1 MNHRIAF
8 APCTACVCDCPC
20 HHAGEGTRIPSCVC
34 PWVRTHV
41 HVADGLSTVS
51 ALTATY
57 HAPSRRALDGHTCGQ
72 CDGCTS
78 GQLLCTRLAHVRVR
92 SCTASSHAAYAR
104 VYGRHAQRG
113 ILPQAG
119 VPPEERRIAEPAPAA
134 TACGQICIVSLCSR
148 DESSA
153 ASRSIRIEPDRG
165 ARASA
170 AHPGHSVAACTPAL
184 TWPLLHIAA

>member
-8 APCTACVCDCPC
+8 APCTSYCLC

-41 HVADGLSTVS
+41 HVADRLSTVS
-51 ALTATY
+51 ALTAAY
-57 HAPSRRALDGHTCGQ
+57 NAPSRRALDGHTCGQ

-78 GQLLCTRLAHVRVR
+78 GQLLRTRLAHVRVR
-92 SCTASSHAAYAR
+92 SCTASSHAACAR

-113 ILPQAG
+113 VLPQAG
-119 VPPEERRIAEPAPAA
+119 VPPEERRIPEPAPAA
-134 TACGQICIVSLCSR
+134 TACGQSASCHYAAVTRALPPPAPSASSLL
-148 DESSA
+148 A
-153 ASRSIRIEPDRG
+153 AHRG

-170 AHPGHSVAACTPAL
+170 AHPGHSVAACASAL
-184 TWPLLHIAA
+184 T